1 MFEKGKL
8 IFKFWF
14 QNGTYIEKEVVLS
27 EEDMTKEEIEAFNS
41 ALSKLIG
48 SIKTCFK
55 EGVEGEFNIN
65 NLIVRCSELIAF
77 DIIPIVEESEVNN
90 ASNN

>member
-14 QNGTYIEKEVVLS
+14 QNGTYIEKEIVLD
-27 EEDMTKEEIEAFNS
+27 EDAQKEDVEKLSS
-41 ALSKLIG
+41 AMQKIISSVKE
-48 SIKTCFK
+48 CFK
-55 EGVEGEFNIN
+55 EKYDGSVSVN

-77 DIIPIVEESEVNN
+77 DIIPITEESEVNN